1 MPRKSKTPLVNILIE
16 PDLLNALDEW
26 RFINRFPSRAA
37 AMKWLIETRLVQK
50 PVATPEDRMRFDR
63 RSA

>member
-16 PDLLNALDEW
+16 PELLEALDEW
-26 RFINRFPSRAA
+26 RFSNRFPSRAA
-37 AMKWLIETRLVQK
+37 AMKWLIATRLVQK
-50 PVATPEDRMRFDR
+50 PVATPEDRNVFNR